1 MQRHCRRRHLFSSF
15 RRCLICFLPLPFG
28 VPRAYLF
35 DPNLVRGMRR
45 FTRPQLS
52 CKAKTRG
59 RFLANGWFSKKYR
72 SAVSRDCRYTHIIVV
87 VAEHCVK
94 RSMYAYAFIQRNTF
108 VISRRRVAWGFVDK
122 AKACAC
128 LSVEVSV
135 YMVYALMYLQM
146 CVMHAARVHER
157 AQMLMRVFRDLQ
169 RGRIPLSFGAVLSER
184 ASDMVEVRLRMQCSY
199 A

>member
-1 MQRHCRRRHLFSSF
+1 
-15 RRCLICFLPLPFG
+15 
-28 VPRAYLF
+28 
-35 DPNLVRGMRR
+35 
-45 FTRPQLS
+45 
-52 CKAKTRG
+52 
-59 RFLANGWFSKKYR
+59 
-72 SAVSRDCRYTHIIVV
+72 
-87 VAEHCVK
+87 
-94 RSMYAYAFIQRNTF
+94 MYAYAFIQRNTF